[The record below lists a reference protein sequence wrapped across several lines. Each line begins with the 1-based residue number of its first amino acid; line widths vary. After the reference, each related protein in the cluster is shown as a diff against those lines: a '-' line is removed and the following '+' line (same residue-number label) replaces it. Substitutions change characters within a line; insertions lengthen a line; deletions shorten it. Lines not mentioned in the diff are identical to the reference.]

1 MPGITL
7 TLSGLKNQKL
17 TQKCVLLATQ
27 ITCDVLKKNS
37 FETMVI
43 VRHVDDE
50 DWFIDG
56 KSLAE
61 WGKNSFRLEV
71 TIVDETCS
79 KDQKSAYQK
88 AIYNAMEQAIGNL
101 HPQSNVHI
109 IDCKAASYGYTGI
122 TQEYRYQHKDEFY
135 KE

>member
-7 TLSGLKNQKL
+7 TLSGKKDPAL
-17 TQKCVLLATQ
+17 TKKCALLATQ
-27 ITCDVLKKNS
+27 ITCDILKKNS

-43 VRHVDDE
+43 VKYIEND

-56 KSLAE
+56 KSLDE
-61 WGKNSFRLEV
+61 WKKNSFRLEV
-71 TIVDETCS
+71 TVVDETCS
-79 KDQKSAYQK
+79 KDQKAMYQK
-88 AIYNAMEQAIGNL
+88 AIYQAMEKAIGNL
-101 HPQSNVHI
+101 HPQSNVHV

-135 KE
+135 

>member
-1 MPGITL
+1 MPGINL
-7 TLSGLKNQKL
+7 TLSGSRNEKL
-17 TQKCVLLATQ
+17 TKECVLLATQ

-43 VRHVDDE
+43 VKYVDKE

-56 KSLAE
+56 KNLAE
-61 WGKNSFRLEV
+61 WEKNSFRLEV
-71 TIVDETCS
+71 TVVDETCS
-79 KDQKSAYQK
+79 KDQKAAYQK
-88 AIYNAMEQAIGNL
+88 EIYNAMEKAIGNI

-122 TQEYRYQHKDEFY
+122 TQEYRYQHKNEFY
-135 KE
+135 

>member
-7 TLSGLKNQKL
+7 TLSGCNDQKS
-17 TQKCVLLATQ
+17 TKDCVLLATQ
-27 ITCDVLKKNS
+27 ITCEILKKNS

-43 VRHVDDE
+43 VRHVDDD

-56 KSLAE
+56 KSLAK
-61 WGKNSFRLEV
+61 WGRNSFRLEV
-71 TIVDETCS
+71 TVVDETCS
-79 KDQKSAYQK
+79 KDQKAAYQK
-88 AIYNAMEQAIGNL
+88 AIYKAMEQAIGNL
-101 HPQSNVHI
+101 HPQSNVHV

-135 KE
+135 

>member
-1 MPGITL
+1 MPGVTL
-7 TLSGLKNQKL
+7 TLSGVSNKEL
-17 TQKCVLLATQ
+17 TKECVQLATQ
-27 ITCDVLKKNS
+27 ITCEVLTKNS

-43 VRHVDDE
+43 VRHVDND

-56 KSLAE
+56 KSLTE

-71 TIVDETCS
+71 TVVDETCS
-79 KDQKSAYQK
+79 KDQKAAYQK
-88 AIYNAMEQAIGNL
+88 AIYEAMERTIGNL

-135 KE
+135 

>member
-7 TLSGLKNQKL
+7 TLSGTKNEML
-17 TQKCVLLATQ
+17 TKKCVLLATR

-43 VRHVDDE
+43 VRHVDKD

-56 KSLAE
+56 KSLNE

-71 TIVDETCS
+71 TVVDETCS
-79 KDQKSAYQK
+79 KDQKAAYQK

-101 HPQSNVHI
+101 HPQSNVHV

-122 TQEYRYQHKDEFY
+122 TQEYRYQHKEEFY
-135 KE
+135 

>member
-1 MPGITL
+1 
-7 TLSGLKNQKL
+7 
-17 TQKCVLLATQ
+17 
-27 ITCDVLKKNS
+27 LKKNS
-37 FETMVI
+37 FETMFI
-43 VRHVDDE
+43 VRHVDND

-71 TIVDETCS
+71 TVVDETCS

-88 AIYNAMEQAIGNL
+88 SIYNAMEQAIGNL
-101 HPQSNVHI
+101 HPQSNVHV
-109 IDCKAASYGYTGI
+109 IDCKAASYGYTEI

-135 KE
+135 

>member
-7 TLSGLKNQKL
+7 TLSGTKNEML
-17 TQKCVLLATQ
+17 TKKCVLLATQ

-37 FETMVI
+37 VETMVI
-43 VRHVDDE
+43 VRHVDKD

-56 KSLAE
+56 KSLNE

-71 TIVDETCS
+71 TVVDETYS
-79 KDQKSAYQK
+79 KDQKAAYQK
-88 AIYNAMEQAIGNL
+88 AIYNAMDQAIGNL
-101 HPQSNVHI
+101 HPQSNVHV

-122 TQEYRYQHKDEFY
+122 TQEYRYQHKEEFY
-135 KE
+135 

>member
-7 TLSGLKNQKL
+7 TLSGCKDQKL
-17 TQKCVLLATQ
+17 TKECVLLATQ
-27 ITCDVLKKNS
+27 ITCEILKKNS

-43 VRHVDDE
+43 VRHVDDD

-71 TIVDETCS
+71 TVVDETCS
-79 KDQKSAYQK
+79 KDQKAAYQK
-88 AIYNAMEQAIGNL
+88 AIYNVMEQAIGNL
-101 HPQSNVHI
+101 HPQSNVHV

-135 KE
+135 

>member
-7 TLSGLKNQKL
+7 TLSGCKDKQL
-17 TQKCVLLATQ
+17 TTECVLLATQ
-27 ITCDVLKKNS
+27 ITCEILKKNS

-43 VRHVDDE
+43 VRYVEND

-71 TIVDETCS
+71 TVVDETCS
-79 KDQKSAYQK
+79 KDQKAAYQK
-88 AIYNAMEQAIGNL
+88 AIYIAMEQAIGNL
-101 HPQSNVHI
+101 HPQSNVHV

-135 KE
+135 

>member
-7 TLSGLKNQKL
+7 TLSGLSNKKL
-17 TQKCVLLATQ
+17 TKECVLLATQ
-27 ITCDVLKKNS
+27 ITSEVLKKNS

-43 VRHVDDE
+43 VRHVDND

-56 KSLAE
+56 KSLTE

-71 TIVDETCS
+71 TVVDETCS
-79 KDQKSAYQK
+79 KDQKATYQK
-88 AIYNAMEQAIGNL
+88 AIYQAMERTIGNL

-135 KE
+135 

>member
-7 TLSGLKNQKL
+7 TLSGCNDQKL
-17 TQKCVLLATQ
+17 TKDCVLLATQ
-27 ITCDVLKKNS
+27 ITCEILKKNS

-43 VRHVDDE
+43 VRHVDDD

-71 TIVDETCS
+71 TVVDETFS
-79 KDQKSAYQK
+79 KDQKAAFQK
-88 AIYNAMEQAIGNL
+88 AIYKAMEQAIGNL
-101 HPQSNVHI
+101 HPQSNVHV

-135 KE
+135 

>member
-7 TLSGLKNQKL
+7 TLSGLSNKNL
-17 TQKCVLLATQ
+17 TKECVLLATQ
-27 ITCDVLKKNS
+27 ITCEVLKKNS

-43 VRHVDDE
+43 VRHVDND

-56 KSLAE
+56 KSLTE

-71 TIVDETCS
+71 TVVDETCS
-79 KDQKSAYQK
+79 KDQKAAYQK
-88 AIYNAMEQAIGNL
+88 AIYQAMERTIGNL

-135 KE
+135 

>member
-1 MPGITL
+1 MTGITL
-7 TLSGLKNQKL
+7 TLSGCNDQKL
-17 TQKCVLLATQ
+17 TKDCVLLATQ
-27 ITCDVLKKNS
+27 ITCEILKKNS

-43 VRHVDDE
+43 VRHVDDD

-71 TIVDETCS
+71 TVVDETCS
-79 KDQKSAYQK
+79 KDQKAAFQK
-88 AIYNAMEQAIGNL
+88 AIYKAMEQAIGNL
-101 HPQSNVHI
+101 HPQSNVHV
-109 IDCKAASYGYTGI
+109 IDCKSASYGYTGI

-135 KE
+135 

>member
-1 MPGITL
+1 MPGISL
-7 TLSGLKNQKL
+7 TISGSKNEKL
-17 TQKCVLLATQ
+17 TKECVFLATQ

-43 VRHVDDE
+43 VKYVDKE

-56 KSLAE
+56 KNLVE
-61 WGKNSFRLEV
+61 WKKNSFRLEV
-71 TIVDETCS
+71 TVVDETCS
-79 KDQKSAYQK
+79 KDQKAAYQK

-135 KE
+135 

>member
-7 TLSGLKNQKL
+7 TLSGLSNKKL
-17 TQKCVLLATQ
+17 TKECVLLATQ
-27 ITCDVLKKNS
+27 ITCEVLKKNS

-43 VRHVDDE
+43 VRHVDND

-56 KSLAE
+56 KSLTE

-71 TIVDETCS
+71 TVVDETCS
-79 KDQKSAYQK
+79 KDQKATYQK
-88 AIYNAMEQAIGNL
+88 AIYQAMERTIGNL

-109 IDCKAASYGYTGI
+109 IDCKAASYGYRGI

-135 KE
+135 

>member
-7 TLSGLKNQKL
+7 TLSGLSNKKL
-17 TQKCVLLATQ
+17 TKECVLLATQ
-27 ITCDVLKKNS
+27 ITCEVLKKNS

-43 VRHVDDE
+43 VRHVDND

-56 KSLAE
+56 KSLTE

-71 TIVDETCS
+71 TVVDETCS
-79 KDQKSAYQK
+79 KDQKAAYQK
-88 AIYNAMEQAIGNL
+88 AIYQAMERTIDNL

-135 KE
+135 

>member
-7 TLSGLKNQKL
+7 TLSGERDQDI
-17 TQKCVLLATQ
+17 TSQCVQLATQ
-27 ITCDVLKKNS
+27 ITCSVLKKNS

-43 VRHVDDE
+43 VRNVNKK

-56 KSLAE
+56 KSLDE

-71 TIVDETCS
+71 TVVDETCS
-79 KDQKSAYQK
+79 KDQKAEYQK
-88 AIYNAMEQAIGNL
+88 EIYRAMEQAIGNL

-122 TQEYRYQHKDEFY
+122 TQEYRYQHRDQFY
-135 KE
+135 T